1 MGHMSGDI
9 LCIGSVLWDVIGR
22 TQRQMREG
30 SDVAGEIT
38 RLPGGVAL
46 NIAMT
51 CVRFGLRPVLL
62 SAVGRDRSGE
72 ELLERCAEMGI
83 ETSHIYRAPDLATD
97 RYMAIEGPGGVIAA
111 IADARTLEHSGAAI
125 LSPLLDG
132 ALGSPEAPFS
142 GIAALDGNL
151 TLGLLEEIAQG
162 NMLAYTD
169 MRIAPASPGKA
180 DRLMPFVN
188 AGRGVLYVNCE
199 EAGIICGTSFATAA
213 EAAQALIAQG
223 SSRALVTHG
232 PHEAADATSKGV
244 VTGTPPQITVRRLTG
259 AGDTFMAA
267 HIAAELRGADRR
279 SALQAALKASARYV
293 SEDGSP

>member
-72 ELLERCAEMGI
+72 ELLERCAEMGL

-213 EAAQALIAQG
+213 EAAQALIGVDDDQLLY
-223 SSRALVTHG
+223 LVPEQLLAGLVERGARRRGHQRLG
-232 PHEAADATSKGV
+232 GHHVRDRRVDRGLEAA
-244 VTGTPPQITVRRLTG
+244 VT
-259 AGDTFMAA
+259 AGQDPD
-267 HIAAELRGADRR
+267 H
-279 SALQAALKASARYV
+279 ASLAV
-293 SEDGSP
+293 DDPSP